1 MLGTMAILKCY
12 ITRGG
17 DKEVPVLQ
25 LLASAHAITGALDMS
40 ARNELRRRVAVL
52 DPTLRSREHMRRA
65 IRALG
70 HAPLVFNDLEEL
82 IPLRGK
88 LLRCSALCVGLPS
101 NPLEQQA
108 WIRAARSLI
117 DPDVPLL
124 FLARENPVKAA
135 ETLRCTAGDLVLAAP
150 LSFADVYKG
159 MKAFF
164 AQHGLAADA
173 SCLEWGAYRFVP
185 SRESVVLDGLEISMR
200 PLDFELALEFFHNI
214 DRVLSRDWLRTM
226 ASGLA
231 PETGGRWLDASVG
244 RLRSQLGLI
253 AFHGCEWKLSTI
265 RYAGF
270 KLSRSPGKKT
280 NSLVTLSA
288 RDLKFEASPAV
299 GV

>member
-1 MLGTMAILKCY
+1 
-12 ITRGG
+12 
-17 DKEVPVLQ
+17 
-25 LLASAHAITGALDMS
+25 MS

-52 DPTLRSREHMRRA
+52 DPVLRSREHMRRA

-82 IPLRGK
+82 APLRGSQ
-88 LLRCSALCVGLPS
+88 LRCSALCVGLPP

-108 WIRAARSLI
+108 WIRAARNLI
-117 DPDVPLL
+117 GPGVPLL
-124 FLARENPVKAA
+124 FLARENPLKAT
-135 ETLRCTAGDLVLAAP
+135 ESLRCTAGDLVLAAP
-150 LSFADVYKG
+150 ASFADVYKG

-164 AQHGLAADA
+164 TQHALGTDD
-173 SCLEWGAYRFVP
+173 SGLEWGGYRFVP
-185 SRESVVLDGLEISMR
+185 SRETVVIDGLEISMR

-270 KLSRSPGKKT
+270 KLSRSPGKRAPG
-280 NSLVTLSA
+280 LVTLST
-288 RDLKFEASPAV
+288 RNLMLEASPV
-299 GV
+299 LGF

>member
-1 MLGTMAILKCY
+1 
-12 ITRGG
+12 
-17 DKEVPVLQ
+17 
-25 LLASAHAITGALDMS
+25 MS
-40 ARNELRRRVAVL
+40 AGNELRRRVAVL
-52 DPTLRSREHMRRA
+52 DPMLRSREHMRRA

-88 LLRCSALCVGLPS
+88 LLRCSALCVGLPP
-101 NPLEQQA
+101 NPLDQQA
-108 WIRAARSLI
+108 WIRAARNLI
-117 DPDVPLL
+117 APEVPLL
-124 FLARENPVKAA
+124 FIARENPLKAA
-135 ETLRCTAGDLVLAAP
+135 ETLRCTTGDLVLAAP
-150 LSFADVYKG
+150 SSFADVYKG
-159 MKAFF
+159 MKAFL
-164 AQHGLAADA
+164 AQHALAVDD
-173 SCLEWGAYRFVP
+173 SGLEWGGYRFVP
-185 SRESVVLDGLEISMR
+185 AKESVVLDGFEVCMR

-280 NSLVTLSA
+280 SSLVSMSA
-288 RDLKFEASPAV
+288 RDLAREASPAL
-299 GV
+299 GA